1 MTSPTTGL
9 CPDDF
14 AVIHHS
20 TSPPPGTTSLEAQA
34 ELATAIQQ
42 RNMLLG
48 IIKISQDRLAELE
61 FQIKGL
67 GGAV

>member
-1 MTSPTTGL
+1 MNTGL
-9 CPDDF
+9 TPDDF

-20 TSPPPGTTSLEAQA
+20 HTTPPPGTSSLAHQA
-34 ELATAIQQ
+34 ELATAIQKK
-42 RNMLLG
+42 NMLLG

-67 GGAV
+67 GGVL